1 MTDNNKMSVPEMEN
15 RLTYLAENELNNPEI
30 YESLKQL
37 ALIYIF
43 QNKYVYG
50 YSDIESVAHDVAA
63 DTYMRIL
70 TGRTQINKWMYYVGK
85 SIKYSYVAKQRS
97 IEHQVFETEDNPTLR
112 DALITM
118 CAGSS
123 KSINDDFNHLQKV
136 SFLQNIDSLIRY
148 VMNQTKFKYES
159 KEWWTLYT
167 CVCLSLYHDKIVYF
181 RIEKKLRPYVD
192 LIVHKFREAFLKS
205 EFMEND
211 FDTADEDLPSLLFYD
226 ENVVKEVD
234 RKRDV

>member
-1 MTDNNKMSVPEMEN
+1 MADNKMSVPEMEN

-30 YESLKQL
+30 YELLKQL
-37 ALIYIF
+37 AAIYIF

-50 YSDIESVAHDVAA
+50 YSDIESVCHDVAS

-70 TGRTQINKWMYYVGK
+70 TKRTRINKWMYYIGK

-123 KSINDDFNHLQKV
+123 KSINDEFNSLQKV
-136 SFLQNIDSLIRY
+136 SFLQNIDSLVRY

-167 CVCLSLYHDKIVYF
+167 CVCLSLYQDKIVYF

-192 LIVHKFREAFLKS
+192 LIVHRFREAFLKS

-211 FDTADEDLPSLLFYD
+211 FDTVDEDLPGLLFYD